1 MPSPL
6 RVLLVAEESAGLQTL
21 NKLMN
26 GPHELVGVLAS
37 PTHQSKSATVWNVA
51 RKHGI
56 TVWPAEH
63 VRDPAFAEQIAARQV
78 DLLLN
83 VHSLYVIKGP
93 LIAACRIGA
102 YNMHPGPLPHYAGL
116 NVPSWAIYN
125 GETQHA
131 VTVHEM
137 TAEIDAGTIAY
148 EARIP
153 IEPIETGFSLM
164 AKCIRAGVPL
174 IEQLLEAAAQGA
186 DAIPRIPQDFSRR
199 RYFGRKAP
207 NAGQIEWDWA
217 AADVVNHVRAS
228 DYAPFVSPWGCPETR
243 LGANVIGI
251 VKAERTGQSHD
262 GMSPGTVGESTDR
275 GTFVAAADEWV
286 LVRKVRMDD
295 RNRNAA
301 DVLTPGQFLCAAAP
315 AMIPG

>member
-21 NKLMN
+21 NKLLN

-51 RKHGI
+51 QKHGI

-63 VRDPAFAEQIAARQV
+63 VRDPMFAEQITERQV

-93 LIAACRIGA
+93 LIDACRIGA
-102 YNMHPGPLPHYAGL
+102 FNMHPGPLPHYAGL

-125 GETQHA
+125 GETHHA

-137 TAEIDAGTIAY
+137 TPEIDAGTVAY
-148 EARIP
+148 QARLQ
-153 IEPIETGFSLM
+153 IEPTDTGFSLM

-174 IEQLLEAAAQGA
+174 IEQLLNAAAQGV

-217 AADVVNHVRAS
+217 ATDVVNHVRAS

-251 VKAERTGQSHD
+251 VKAERTGQPHD
-262 GMSPGTVGESTDR
+262 GMSPGTVGESSDR
-275 GTFVAAADEWV
+275 GILVAAADEWV

-301 DVLTPGQFLCAAAP
+301 EVLTPGQLLRAAAP